1 MKKSGLAPQGTLYE
15 LAEYMV
21 RRYVRDLLSTGELVR
36 RIEQTWQAHMQG
48 VPSGA
53 TLESLARGLC
63 SQALCEACQLPEG
76 DERNLAFARLSEYL
90 ERTLYDTGG
99 TMWRAA
105 REVRE
110 EVLQLALVEI
120 FHSLQREPGKP
131 TQPMAFLGWARV
143 ILHRQLTRYWRQSS
157 HIERYFEVEGEPTTR
172 MQWVDEQA
180 LDPLA
185 LLLQQEQRA
194 ELHAAVSRLRNPNYR
209 AVLSWLYFGELEPR
223 EVAELLRVPTTDI
236 HLWHFRALQALHK
249 QMVTE
254 EKMRKYPLIP

>member
-1 MKKSGLAPQGTLYE
+1 MMKKSGLAPQEMLRE
-15 LAEYMV
+15 LAENMV
-21 RRYVRDLLSTGELVR
+21 RRYVRDLLSTEELIR
-36 RIEQTWQAHMQG
+36 RIELIWEEHMQG
-48 VPSGA
+48 VPSRA

-63 SQALCEACQLPEG
+63 SQALCEGCQLPEG

-90 ERTLYDTGG
+90 ERALYDTGG
-99 TMWRAA
+99 TMRRAA

-120 FHSLQREPGKP
+120 LHSLQREPGKP

-157 HIERYFEVEGEPTTR
+157 HIECSFEVEGEPAPCT
-172 MQWVDEQA
+172 QWAGEQV
-180 LDPLA
+180 LDPLV
-185 LLLQQEQRA
+185 LLLQQEQKV

-209 AVLSWLYFGELEPR
+209 VVLSWLYFGELEPR
-223 EVAELLRVPTTDI
+223 EVAELLQVPTTDI

-254 EKMRKYPLIP
+254 EKKRK